1 MQTPLIDFTVITPVY
16 NCEKFIGETIESV
29 IKFTQGFT
37 HQYIVVDDGSTD
49 NTPSILQKYK
59 NYISIFQQINS
70 GQSNAINKALS
81 NAKGKYS
88 LIVNADDPLI
98 TSDLFLEGK
107 EVLDN
112 NVQVAVTYPDWQII
126 DERNAVISNR
136 ILPNYSV
143 RELVGMSNCLV
154 GPGGIFRTD
163 LALKIGGW
171 SQQYRFVPD
180 FDFWLKFSELGM
192 FHHIPKIQAV
202 WREHSDSI
210 SMKHKGLEMSLE
222 RIEVIRDYLDRNPN
236 TNSSLK
242 KMAIA
247 HSYLNAAKLSYFD
260 SRIKPKS
267 LLFKGIQE
275 HPRIL
280 IEQKTLI
287 VLYVLFHPVSKIILQ
302 ASKRFKNMF
311 NQIHKNFL
319 SKLSDIIVL

>member
-1 MQTPLIDFTVITPVY
+1 
-16 NCEKFIGETIESV
+16 
-29 IKFTQGFT
+29 
-37 HQYIVVDDGSTD
+37 
-49 NTPSILQKYK
+49 
-59 NYISIFQQINS
+59 
-70 GQSNAINKALS
+70 
-81 NAKGKYS
+81 
-88 LIVNADDPLI
+88 
-98 TSDLFLEGK
+98 
-107 EVLDN
+107 
-112 NVQVAVTYPDWQII
+112 
-126 DERNAVISNR
+126 
-136 ILPNYSV
+136 
-143 RELVGMSNCLV
+143 
-154 GPGGIFRTD
+154 
-163 LALKIGGW
+163 
-171 SQQYRFVPD
+171 
-180 FDFWLKFSELGM
+180 M